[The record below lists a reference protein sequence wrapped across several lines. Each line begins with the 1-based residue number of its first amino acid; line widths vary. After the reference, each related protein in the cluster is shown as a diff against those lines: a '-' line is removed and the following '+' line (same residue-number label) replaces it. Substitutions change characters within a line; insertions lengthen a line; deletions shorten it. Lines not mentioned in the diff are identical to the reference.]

1 MPASDKR
8 KAARVAR
15 ALGGGNTAPDA
26 DSTLDRDSLEEMPAN
41 EKSEGQRNM
50 EAMLSQCLGA
60 MKKEYPLHY
69 NSCPYIANLSQED
82 TEFDNLTAEDIQ
94 NPRFDHIISFMKQRG
109 FPKVPTGTAANNLI
123 KQYEAMKGKQKAAGQ
138 PSQDNTAAGPSTS
151 YTAADNHFLAA
162 KEGKEDSDVNQLV
175 NTIKQ
180 YDLSEDANATTIS
193 RSQVTKQKGKQKGK
207 QKAAGQPSQDNTA
220 AGHSTSYTAALCQF
234 LAVSKGEKGSD
245 VNQLINAI
253 KQLEEASARAFSRP
267 KLTEQMPKQKATG
280 QSSQDNTVA
289 GPPTSDTMMEKDNR
303 NAAGKPST
311 DKPNCF
317 APIFKRRM
325 REYIRKEERK
335 KRREEAARKDS
346 QVSTTEH
353 LPGND
358 PSGEPTQNTHG
369 ITLPGLAEPKDTAQ
383 DSAGQDLKGSA
394 IAAFSKDA
402 PVPMLIHD
410 LNQPNPDYELLIEN
424 GFM

>member
-26 DSTLDRDSLEEMPAN
+26 DSTLDRDSLDEMPAN

-123 KQYEAMKGKQKAAGQ
+123 KQYEAM
-138 PSQDNTAAGPSTS
+138 
-151 YTAADNHFLAA
+151 
-162 KEGKEDSDVNQLV
+162 
-175 NTIKQ
+175 
-180 YDLSEDANATTIS
+180 
-193 RSQVTKQKGKQKGK
+193 KGK